1 MIELIFAIVVMGIVL
16 LSAPMLVKV
25 ASKSNA
31 VSLQQESIAIL
42 AQHLNAMMSHA
53 WDEQNTESQ
62 GHFGILSTTSTTA
75 ILQRENSITAGMI
88 RRQER
93 NATGGLVR
101 IYASPSSTFGN
112 ARDADPLL
120 GIEAIND
127 DVDDFSG
134 TNYTLTLANSD
145 PAVTVLGNYIDKDV
159 NISTTVIYVRDA
171 ASSADLSTCQN
182 AGNGCAYSN
191 PQPETNATRTTNV
204 KYVTSTLTSAVFPDK
219 NITMK
224 MFMSNIG
231 TVIPKGAVK

>member
-62 GHFGILSTTSTTA
+62 GHYGILSTTSSTTV
-75 ILQRENSITAGMI
+75 LKRENNITAGMI

-101 IYASPSSTFGN
+101 IYASPASNFGEN
-112 ARDADPLL
+112 VDPDPLL
-120 GIEAIND
+120 GTETVND

-134 TNYTLTLANSD
+134 TSYTLTLANSD
-145 PAVTVLGNYIDKDV
+145 PAITVLGNYIDKDI
-159 NISTTVIYVRDA
+159 NITTTVVYARDA
-171 ASSADLSTCQN
+171 ASSPDLSTCLT
-182 AGNGCAYSN
+182 GNGCAYSN

-231 TVIPKGAVK
+231 TLIPKGAVK